1 MSMSFR
7 DSYGVRRIPGKIV
20 REQKETIFGDMIVLW
35 GLTFFAGILA
45 GAVISLIC
53 WVGRS

>member
-1 MSMSFR
+1 MSFR
-7 DSYGVRRIPGKIV
+7 DSYGMRRIPGRIV
-20 REQKETIFGDMIVLW
+20 REQREAISGDMIVLW

-53 WVGRS
+53 WAGRG